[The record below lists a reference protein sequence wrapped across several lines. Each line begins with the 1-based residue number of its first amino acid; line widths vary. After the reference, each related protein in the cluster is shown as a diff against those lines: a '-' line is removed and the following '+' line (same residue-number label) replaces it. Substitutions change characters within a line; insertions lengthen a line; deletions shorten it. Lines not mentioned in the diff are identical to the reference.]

1 MPSYK
6 VAQLAVQGMHIIIVP
21 MGPSFLLK
29 ERPDQDA
36 LMSELQ
42 NRANAA
48 GILGNVVPVWDIGGG
63 KMGFRAP
70 ANQHPIFQQ
79 LKLETIRK
87 NVDKELY
94 W

>member
-1 MPSYK
+1 MPSFK
-6 VAQLAVQGMHIIIVP
+6 VAQLTVKNETMIIVP
-21 MGPSFLLK
+21 VAPSFLLLV
-29 ERPDQDA
+29 RTDQDS

-42 NRANAA
+42 KRANAA

-70 ANQHPIFQQ
+70 PNQHPIFQQ
-79 LKLETIRK
+79 ISLATIRK
-87 NVDKELY
+87 NVDKEVY